1 MVIQSQPSAAGSKD
15 SIFFAQVIDSIL
27 LLLVHP
33 AGHSDENEP
42 EGVKDFRCFSL
53 QGLLLCTWRP
63 VRQDPDLSTR
73 SNSWTQRDRYNG
85 LCGLRAGACNSGAN
99 RN

>member
-1 MVIQSQPSAAGSKD
+1 MIVIQAQPSAAELFSKD

-42 EGVKDFRCFSL
+42 EGVKDFRCFRL
-53 QGLLLCTWRP
+53 QGLLCIWRLCPSGSRSFNEIEFLDITPSICLTRRSRNQTGMP
-63 VRQDPDLSTR
+63 V
-73 SNSWTQRDRYNG
+73 
-85 LCGLRAGACNSGAN
+85 
-99 RN
+99 

>member
-33 AGHSDENEP
+33 AGHSDEDEP

-53 QGLLLCTWRP
+53 QGLLCTWRP
-63 VRQDPDLSTR
+63 VRQGPDLSTR
-73 SNSWTQRDRYNG
+73 SNFWT
-85 LCGLRAGACNSGAN
+85 
-99 RN
+99 